1 LNVNIITNYYIYSSQ
16 TKIADV
22 CNNSIVNINFIIAI
36 LIRDIAL

>member
-16 TKIADV
+16 TKIDV